1 MRLIGC
7 SPRRRSEDLRHFG
20 NCQVASTIFD
30 NFHSLTD
37 EEDLAG
43 NDRDRFCL
51 FALLPR
57 GALGEGLVALHMLLW
72 KHFIALLVR
81 IELEGEK
88 YDEKQVWAPA
98 WTRLERKILA
108 LKYKVDEVVRRAESR
123 GDEPPDMRKRTRC
136 VAPLASFDKEGN
148 LSWNTDLI
156 PKIKM
161 LAGKEK
167 ASK

>member
-1 MRLIGC
+1 M
-7 SPRRRSEDLRHFG
+7 RHFG
-20 NCQVASTIFD
+20 NCQVAATIFD

-37 EEDLAG
+37 ADDLTG

-57 GALGEGLVALHMLLW
+57 GVLGEGLIALHLLWW

-98 WTRLERKILA
+98 WTRLERKVLA
-108 LKYKVDEVVRRAESR
+108 LKYRVDEAVRRAES
-123 GDEPPDMRKRTRC
+123 GGEQPPDLSKRSKC
-136 VAPLASFDKEGN
+136 VAPLASFDKEGK
-148 LSWNTDLI
+148 LSWNTEMVE
-156 PKIKM
+156 KIKK
-161 LAGKEK
+161 LAGKEETH
-167 ASK
+167 